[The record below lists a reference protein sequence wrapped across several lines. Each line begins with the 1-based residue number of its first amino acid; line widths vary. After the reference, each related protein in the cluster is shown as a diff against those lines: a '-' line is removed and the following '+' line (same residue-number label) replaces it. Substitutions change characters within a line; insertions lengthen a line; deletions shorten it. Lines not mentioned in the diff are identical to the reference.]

1 MDCTFAQPCTPHL
14 LSFTIICDGFE
25 YQSRAWD
32 GMANYADE
40 MSTQPQQ
47 YSQRGRLSCSP
58 ASLGK
63 YGFVLLWGRF
73 SPPLWFVSLLWGAHS
88 HTLTVGGPSGM
99 VSLVTL
105 VFPLQSSFL
114 GLILRAGI
122 GFKTGARYC
131 HAFLICGF
139 HVHIEQLLYRSICN
153 ITICNYLYSR
163 VRCVDQ
169 RSRPALS
176 PEPQLPISETR
187 SVVRSAAVM
196 VAASLGLGA
205 SSSSSEQARETS
217 ICLVKE
223 I

>member
-1 MDCTFAQPCTPHL
+1 MKGVQEP
-14 LSFTIICDGFE
+14 SFLRRGQATW
-25 YQSRAWD
+25 AWD
-32 GMANYADE
+32 GMANYVYPA
-40 MSTQPQQ
+40 TAVQPE
-47 YSQRGRLSCSP
+47 RK
-58 ASLGK
+58 A
-63 YGFVLLWGRF
+63 VLLASIAREIWVCFALGSIFTATLIRLALMGR
-73 SPPLWFVSLLWGAHS
+73 SLS
-88 HTLTVGGPSGM
+88 HTHGGRARRYGLVGHTGIPS
-99 VSLVTL
+99 
-105 VFPLQSSFL
+105 PIFL
-114 GLILRAGI
+114 LGAYFTRRHRVQDGCTILP
-122 GFKTGARYC
+122 C
-131 HAFLICGF
+131 LICGF

-205 SSSSSEQARETS
+205 SSSSEQARETS

>member
-1 MDCTFAQPCTPHL
+1 MQTKCLPSHSSTAREEGCPARQHRSGNMGLFCFGVDFHRHFD
-14 LSFTIICDGFE
+14 S
-25 YQSRAWD
+25 SR
-32 GMANYADE
+32 
-40 MSTQPQQ
+40 S
-47 YSQRGRLSCSP
+47 
-58 ASLGK
+58 
-63 YGFVLLWGRF
+63 YGAL
-73 SPPLWFVSLLWGAHS
+73 
-88 HTLTVGGPSGM
+88 TLTHSRWEGPAVWSRW
-99 VSLVTL
+99 SHWY
-105 VFPLQSSFL
+105 PSPIFL
-114 GLILRAGI
+114 LGAYFTRRHRVQDGCTILP
-122 GFKTGARYC
+122 C
-131 HAFLICGF
+131 LICGF

>member
-1 MDCTFAQPCTPHL
+1 MQTKCLPSHSSTAREEGCPARQHR
-14 LSFTIICDGFE
+14 S
-25 YQSRAWD
+25 
-32 GMANYADE
+32 ANMGLFCFGVDFHRHFD
-40 MSTQPQQ
+40 S
-47 YSQRGRLSCSP
+47 S
-58 ASLGK
+58 
-63 YGFVLLWGRF
+63 RF
-73 SPPLWFVSLLWGAHS
+73 SWGAHS
-88 HTLTVGGPSGM
+88 HTLTVGGPSGGMM

-131 HAFLICGF
+131 HACLICGF

-153 ITICNYLYSR
+153 RTICNYLYSR

>member
-1 MDCTFAQPCTPHL
+1 MEWG
-14 LSFTIICDGFE
+14 IIQTKRLPSHSTAREEGCPARQHRSGNMGLFCFGVDFHRHFDS
-25 YQSRAWD
+25 SR
-32 GMANYADE
+32 
-40 MSTQPQQ
+40 S
-47 YSQRGRLSCSP
+47 
-58 ASLGK
+58 
-63 YGFVLLWGRF
+63 YGAL
-73 SPPLWFVSLLWGAHS
+73 
-88 HTLTVGGPSGM
+88 TLTHSRWEGPSGM

-105 VFPLQSSFL
+105 VFPSPIFL
-114 GLILRAGI
+114 LGAYFTRRHRVQDGCLIL
-122 GFKTGARYC
+122 TC
-131 HAFLICGF
+131 LICGF
-139 HVHIEQLLYRSICN
+139 HVHIEQLLYRGICN

-169 RSRPALS
+169 HSRPALS

-205 SSSSSEQARETS
+205 LSSSSEQARETS

>member
-1 MDCTFAQPCTPHL
+1 
-14 LSFTIICDGFE
+14 
-25 YQSRAWD
+25 
-32 GMANYADE
+32 
-40 MSTQPQQ
+40 
-47 YSQRGRLSCSP
+47 
-58 ASLGK
+58 
-63 YGFVLLWGRF
+63 
-73 SPPLWFVSLLWGAHS
+73 
-88 HTLTVGGPSGM
+88 M

-131 HAFLICGF
+131 HALFVDSMC
-139 HVHIEQLLYRSICN
+139 LYRSICN